1 MSKTAD
7 NELATI
13 QVLTLDAVGSLAYM
27 YFLNNHDN
35 EGFVSEEA
43 NEKVWKALH
52 LMGNTSANILWLR
65 CKRFL
70 KALNPK
76 RQDMVEKTE
85 LFEPAAPPSSD
96 KVSNPN

>member
-1 MSKTAD
+1 M
-7 NELATI
+7 
-13 QVLTLDAVGSLAYM
+13 LTLDAVGSLAYM
-27 YFLNNHDN
+27 YLLNNQDN

-76 RQDMVEKTE
+76 RQDMVKKAE
-85 LFEPAAPPSSD
+85 LFESAAPPSSE